1 MANITL
7 VDKGNLTT
15 QLEVLF
21 TKDEITA
28 SFEKQLKKYAQT
40 GSFKG
45 FRKGHVPRGHLINMV
60 GHDIVSKE
68 VFSSVDKEVH
78 KFLNDHQGEYLGFT
92 LSSDEQT
99 EIKLNPNKIVDAQFK
114 FIILNKPV
122 ITLPS
127 LKGTDMKF
135 ITLKLDEET
144 IQKEIDAFATHY
156 GTYTPV
162 EAVETEKS
170 RVWFSAVETE
180 NDVVKE
186 DGHTCEFSLM
196 LDILTDDLKA
206 RLLENGVIGATHR
219 IDLLTMEDGLT
230 EVEVRK
236 YILGLSDE
244 DEEYDDYDDEDDDD
258 EEDDD
263 NDDDDDDEDDDDDD
277 EEDNDEE
284 DDDDDDDND
293 EEDYKRVSYVYDCT
307 ITKIEQLVKAEVT
320 DELASK
326 HMGEGKTVNDLREA
340 IIAST
345 KSFWEP
351 RSLSL
356 LYGPIFSYYRDSLDL
371 PYEDSIIEKLR
382 EQHNENNKAA
392 PLTFDAYKK
401 SLIHA
406 LIVEEADSVFDV
418 KYSDRDVYDTTVSW
432 LHAMGLGKNQD
443 IYQLAH
449 NLLSSSTSRD
459 IKNKMI
465 QSTYESAFVKAI
477 VQLDMIDTVVT
488 NDSESYKLEFE
499 KLNAL
504 LRPQPVA
511 AAIEDDSDAENLTI
525 EAAENPTVE
534 AAENSTIEAAEN
546 PTAEVAKN
554 SAVEDAEI
562 VSEEK
567 TA

>member
-127 LKGTDMKF
+127 LKGTDMKL
-135 ITLKLDEET
+135 ITIELDEET
-144 IQKEIDAFATHY
+144 IQKEVDAFATQH
-156 GTYTPV
+156 GTYMSV
-162 EAVETEKS
+162 EAVENEKS

-180 NDVVKE
+180 DDVVKE
-186 DGHTCEFSLM
+186 DGHTCEFSAM
-196 LDILTDDLKA
+196 LDILTDDLKT

-230 EVEVRK
+230 EMEVRN
-236 YILGLSDE
+236 YILGLSK
-244 DEEYDDYDDEDDDD
+244 
-258 EEDDD
+258 
-263 NDDDDDDEDDDDDD
+263 DDDDDDEDDDDYDDDDDDDDDD
-277 EEDNDEE
+277 EEEEDNDDDDDEDNDDDDDEEEEDNDDNDDEDNDEE
-284 DDDDDDDND
+284 DDDDND
-293 EEDYKRVSYVYDCT
+293 DYKKVSYVYDCT
-307 ITKIEQLVKAEVT
+307 ITKIEQLIKAEIT
-320 DELASK
+320 DELASE

-525 EAAENPTVE
+525 EAAENPT
-534 AAENSTIEAAEN
+534 
-546 PTAEVAKN
+546 AEVAKN